1 MRITERRYNLML
13 ISPKYHTSLKDN
25 SVYICSFHQ
34 YPISKLSKNS
44 AIWRSLQAKSKRN
57 DNINDITS
65 FLKWMKGNKKY
76 NLRSRSKSY
85 ERL

>member
-1 MRITERRYNLML
+1 MRITKRRYNLML
-13 ISPKYHTSLKDN
+13 ISPKYHNSLKDN

-34 YPISKLSKNS
+34 YPISKNS